1 MPKHR
6 HDWNGQVG
14 PGVVEFVITAPGLR
28 QPFGWRKENRVSS
41 RLRSSSAG
49 TDQAIRIVVPFR
61 CGVPA
66 LRRAVPMLLPK
77 VGTAKRDSG
86 IFLSRRPT
94 SVDAPLVLRVERQL
108 QFT

>member
-14 PGVVEFVITAPGLR
+14 PGVVEIVVTAPGLR
-28 QPFGWRKENRVSS
+28 KSFGWRKENRASS

-49 TDQAIRIVVPFR
+49 TDQAIRMVVPFR

-66 LRRAVPMLLPK
+66 VRRAVPMLLPK
-77 VGTAKRDSG
+77 VGTAKRDCV
-86 IFLSRRPT
+86 IFR
-94 SVDAPLVLRVERQL
+94 VAAPRA
-108 QFT
+108 